1 MRLDIKNRL
10 VIVGCGKGKNPSD
23 AAAQD
28 IYTGNLFRARRAY
41 AEASGAPWLIA
52 SARYGLLHP
61 ERWIA
66 PYDLT
71 IRQLCAPD
79 RAAWA
84 LTCVLDVVSGL
95 PDISSPRGITV
106 ELHMG
111 ADYAEV
117 LRDTLKAVGFGVD
130 WTTQGKGIG
139 EQLAL
144 YKRSPG
150 GAK

>member
-1 MRLDIKNRL
+1 MRLDIKNR
-10 VIVGCGKGKNPSD
+10 IVLIGCGKSKNPSD

-52 SARYGLLHP
+52 SAKHGLLP
-61 ERWIA
+61 PDRVIST
-66 PYDLT
+66 YDVT
-71 IRQLCAPD
+71 IKQLCDPD

-95 PDISSPRGITV
+95 PDTSSLRGITV

-111 ADYAEV
+111 ADYAEL
-117 LRDTLKAVGFGVD
+117 LRDTFAAVGFRTN
-130 WTTQGKGIG
+130 WITQGKGIG
-139 EQLAL
+139 EQLDW
-144 YKRSPG
+144 YKSLRGVYS
-150 GAK
+150 